1 MRALLDTSFLMLC
14 ADLGRDLL
22 SLVADKLG
30 EPLEPCTV
38 PQVVEE
44 LRSLSRT
51 KGRRGTVARVALGMA
66 ERIGLVEP
74 VGQGP
79 VDEVLVLTARRD
91 GSLLVTSDLGV
102 FRRALRAGM
111 RAAFVSE
118 RGEVKLVA

>member
-30 EPLEPCTV
+30 EPLEPRTI

-44 LRSLSRT
+44 LRNLSRLE
-51 KGRRGTVARVALGMA
+51 GRRGRAARVALGMA
-66 ERIGLVEP
+66 ERIGVVEP
-74 VGQGP
+74 AGHGP
-79 VDEVLVLTARRD
+79 ADEVLLQTASRD
-91 GSLLVTSDLGV
+91 GSLLVTADLGI

-118 RGEVKLVA
+118 RGEVRLVT